1 MRSDPFAIP
10 LINFIKSSFGAFDKI
25 LYTLINFKK
34 YQILSKI
41 WKFIFYSVP
50 SIWQPSVRKAYNSIS
65 ESIIWYLLRILRQI
79 RENECILCLDISFDQ

>member
-41 WKFIFYSVP
+41 
-50 SIWQPSVRKAYNSIS
+50 
-65 ESIIWYLLRILRQI
+65 
-79 RENECILCLDISFDQ
+79 